1 MKQHFFSFLPL
12 LTRSQRKGVLSL
24 MLLVVLLQCCLLLFN
39 QRKSNDVDD
48 PATAMEWNLLQ
59 QEIDSLKKVE
69 TESRKFVIT
78 SFNPNFITD
87 YKGYHLQM
95 STLEIDRLHAYRK
108 TGKFVNSVQEF
119 QEVTKVSDEWLSE
132 YASYF
137 KFPDW
142 VTAKNTNK
150 NFKGD
155 SQIIAIKDFNSATA
169 EDFKMIKGI
178 GDGYAL
184 RIINEREK
192 MGGFV
197 HMDQAAFI
205 WNLPPEV
212 VRSLQK
218 YFIVKKP
225 PVIHK
230 ININTASKQEISKI
244 PYINHE
250 LSRNILIYR
259 SKKSEP
265 LSIEDLEKING
276 FPLDKL
282 KIIALYLD
290 F

>member
-1 MKQHFFSFLPL
+1 MKKYFFTFLPL
-12 LTRSQRKGVLSL
+12 LTRNQRKGILSL
-24 MLLVVLLQCCLLLFN
+24 MLLVFILQFCLLFFN
-39 QRKSNDVDD
+39 QRKRNDVDD
-48 PATAMEWNLLQ
+48 PATAMEWNLPQ
-59 QEIDSLKKVE
+59 QEIDSLKQIE
-69 TESRKFVIT
+69 TEARKFVIT
-78 SFNPNFITD
+78 PFNPNFITD

-95 STLEIDRLHAYRK
+95 STMEIDRLHAYRK
-108 TGKFVNSVQEF
+108 TGKFINSVQEF
-119 QEVTKVSDEWLSE
+119 QDITKVSDEWLSV
-132 YASYF
+132 YAAYF

-142 VTAKNTNK
+142 VTAKNANR
-150 NFKGD
+150 NFKDD
-155 SQIIAIKDFNSATA
+155 SALLVIKDFNSATA
-169 EDFKMIKGI
+169 EDFKLIKGI
-178 GDGYAL
+178 GDGYAQ
-184 RIINEREK
+184 RIINERER

-197 HMDQAAFI
+197 HMDQVAFI

-212 VRSLQK
+212 IHSLQK

-265 LSIEDLEKING
+265 LTIEDLEKING